1 MRWVLHLF
9 AFAALVAV
17 ASWSFSVTYRTK
29 DALRDVARLNRDIA
43 AEREALAVLRAEWA
57 WLNAPDRLTALV
69 AAHGAP
75 LGLEPL
81 TPERFG
87 ETAEAPLIEPDDGM
101 DPVALIDLDALFP
114 GEAAPRRS
122 APAREPAAGA
132 ASGRVETAA
141 VRAEPERGAAP
152 KPAPASATAVAPEPA
167 FVAAPAPAPA
177 PQPAAAA
184 ARSAPAPARER
195 VDR

>member
-9 AFAALVAV
+9 AFAALIAV

-114 GEAAPRRS
+114 GEAAPRR
-122 APAREPAAGA
+122 REPARQPGEGA
-132 ASGRVETAA
+132 PTARVAATPA
-141 VRAEPERGAAP
+141 VRAAPQEALEPAL
-152 KPAPASATAVAPEPA
+152 APALAPAPA

-177 PQPAAAA
+177 PQAAATA